1 MTLLG
6 ATADAVAEAQRELVR
21 IGIDRPAAAAVG
33 GPRDWAG
40 GAPLATYRRASFDEL
55 AEAVAGAD
63 APAVLDVRRNEERAA
78 AWIPGSTHI
87 PIHELLDRLDEVPT
101 GPVWVHCAAGYRAG
115 VVAALLQARGHE
127 VVAVDDEFD
136 RALALGLAV
145 VTSSRG
151 RAA

>member
-1 MTLLG
+1 MPTPRR
-6 ATADAVAEAQRELVR
+6 ARRAAQR
-21 IGIDRPAAAAVG
+21 G
-33 GPRDWAG
+33 AG
-40 GAPLATYRRASFDEL
+40 
-55 AEAVAGAD
+55 EA
-63 APAVLDVRRNEERAA
+63 R
-78 AWIPGSTHI
+78 IPGSIHI

-101 GPVWVHCAAGYRAG
+101 GPVWVHCGAGYRAG
-115 VVAALLQARGHE
+115 VVAALLQVRGHE